1 MFNQKNKKIFKKGVV
16 FLFMEVYYYVRNQ
29 EQYLLKKAH
38 INHTE
43 DKTMKKTSKL
53 LALLLIVVM
62 AMGLFTGCG
71 SDEPADDQQGG
82 ETEMTTLIMGTSAD
96 YAPFEFMY
104 PDENGD
110 LVYGGIDVYTA
121 EYIADYMGVELQ
133 IENMSFNNLLTSLD
147 KGQFDIV
154 LADIEATEDRKLL
167 ADFSDP
173 YLTELAP
180 QFLVKKE
187 NAEQY
192 KTYADFTGKTIGAQ
206 TATTK
211 LNIVNEIPEV
221 NAVALQSVLDLIKE
235 VSYDKVDAILVDG
248 SVAQQYQAT
257 NDDLV
262 ALGFDELGTSAE
274 VCIAVQKG
282 DPKGLLPVI
291 NEAIAKLTE
300 ENKIEEFK
308 AQANEL
314 ADVWQE
320 VSMPE

>member
-1 MFNQKNKKIFKKGVV
+1 
-16 FLFMEVYYYVRNQ
+16 
-29 EQYLLKKAH
+29 
-38 INHTE
+38 
-43 DKTMKKTSKL
+43 MKKTAKL
-53 LALLLIVVM
+53 IKKVTIIALILALAVSVL
-62 AMGLFTGCG
+62 AGCG
-71 SDEPADDQQGG
+71 SEPADESQGG
-82 ETEMTTLIMGTSAD
+82 EEMTTLVLGTSVD

-110 LVYGGIDVYTA
+110 MVYGGIDIYTA
-121 EYIADYMGVELQ
+121 QYIADYMGVELQ

-154 LADIEATEDRKLL
+154 LADIEATPERKEL
-167 ADFSDP
+167 ADFTDP

-180 QFLVKKE
+180 QFLVKAE
-187 NAEQY
+187 NADLYQS
-192 KTYADFTGKTIGAQ
+192 YADFAGKTIGAQ

-211 LNIVNEIPEV
+211 LDIVNEIPDV

-248 SVAQQYQAT
+248 SVAQQYQVT
-257 NDDLV
+257 NDNLV
-262 ALGFDELGTSAE
+262 ALSFEELGNSAD

-282 DPKGLLPVI
+282 DPKNLLPKL

-320 VSMPE
+320 VSVPEE